1 MVNLLGDLWFE
12 DGGAASPTGARC
24 SPCRAPRL
32 HLYGKAEAR
41 PGRKMGH
48 VTVVADDPASAI
60 AGAAAG
66 RAAVGLD
73 PSI

>member
-1 MVNLLGDLWFE
+1 MLAVPGVSCTST
-12 DGGAASPTGARC
+12 AS
-24 SPCRAPRL
+24 
-32 HLYGKAEAR
+32 EAR

-48 VTVVADDPASAI
+48 LTVLDDDPAAAL

-73 PSI
+73 PSV